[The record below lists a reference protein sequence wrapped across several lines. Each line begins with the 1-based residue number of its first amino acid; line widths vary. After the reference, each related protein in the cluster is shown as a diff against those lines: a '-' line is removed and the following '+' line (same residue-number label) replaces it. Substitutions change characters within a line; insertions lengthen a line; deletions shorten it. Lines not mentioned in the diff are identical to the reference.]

1 MSANRSLRRL
11 PRWVWVVGGLALI
24 GLPLLA
30 LALGA
35 AALFGLWQ
43 WGSAAVESGRTELA
57 ERVPALAAPLESL
70 GAASLDEA
78 AQAARALTEDAKA
91 RLAEGQAALAVD
103 PGYTPIFIDLAEA
116 ARQAGLQGKAIT
128 YYREALERDPGN
140 FAAISGEGAALVEK
154 GAVEKAR
161 RNLAK
166 LQSLCGDA
174 CPETV
179 ALQRTIARGPSARL
193 AVDTKAE
200 GAAVSN

>member
-1 MSANRSLRRL
+1 MRFA
-11 PRWVWVVGGLALI
+11 PA
-24 GLPLLA
+24 
-30 LALGA
+30 A
-35 AALFGLWQ
+35 AALSLCLAMSASVLNASAGETPDPRAAALIAQ
-43 WGSAAVESGRTELA
+43 GKAALTAGETQAAV
-57 ERVPALAAPLESL
+57 
-70 GAASLDEA
+70 
-78 AQAARALTEDAKA
+78 DAF
-91 RLAEGQAALAVD
+91 EAALAVD

-166 LQSLCGDA
+166 LQSLCGDN

-179 ALQRTIARGPSARL
+179 ALQTTIARGPSARL
-193 AVDTKAE
+193 AADT
-200 GAAVSN
+200 AADAPASN